1 MIYLINDENIIIP
14 NICDI
19 ISDEFTLVLKNNV
32 TNEEVEYT
40 VQNESENDLYYSFS
54 IDMSTLP
61 NNEYTLKLSTII
73 DGELVSL
80 GTFLAQ
86 KSINKSQ
93 KPSFD
98 IDTEYIQFD

>member
-1 MIYLINDENIIIP
+1 MIYLKNKNIIIP

-19 ISDEFTLVLKNNV
+19 YSDEYTLVLKNNV

-40 VQNESENDLYYSFS
+40 VQNESENNFYYSFKVDTS
-54 IDMSTLP
+54 NLP
-61 NNEYTLKLSTII
+61 DNEYTLKLSTII

-80 GTFLAQ
+80 GTYLAQ
-86 KSINKSQ
+86 KGINKSQ
-93 KPSFD
+93 KISFD